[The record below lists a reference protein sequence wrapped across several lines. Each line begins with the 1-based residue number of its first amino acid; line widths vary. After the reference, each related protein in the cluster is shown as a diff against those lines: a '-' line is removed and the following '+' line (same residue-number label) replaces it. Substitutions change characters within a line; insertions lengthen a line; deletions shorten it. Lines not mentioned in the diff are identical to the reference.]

1 MVQGFGFFTVLQV
14 YALGVRV
21 LLCYLGFNIYDFGI
35 YRVQSIHI
43 FSFRGFGCLRGFNV
57 KYFLW
62 FFMVQDLRLKVFLC
76 ILDLGFTIFLLFRVQ
91 RLGFCRGF
99 KWVLGF
105 LQGLQDLG
113 FLKVQDLGL
122 QVQDFGFQVRFQGL
136 GISVFVGL
144 GFEVKVFIQVFT
156 DQGSGQVNVFQ
167 DFIGLGFRATVFFVF
182 LGLKIYDLGLYW
194 VQR

>member
-76 ILDLGFTIFLLFRVQ
+76 ILRFRVYGFLGFRVQ
-91 RLGFCRGF
+91 NLGFCRVSNGF
-99 KWVLGF
+99 RVNFSFQRIKTLLRLRVS
-105 LQGLQDLG
+105 
-113 FLKVQDLGL
+113 
-122 QVQDFGFQVRFQGL
+122 QDFSFR
-136 GISVFVGL
+136 
-144 GFEVKVFIQVFT
+144 IQSFR
-156 DQGSGQVNVFQ
+156 
-167 DFIGLGFRATVFFVF
+167 LGFRVQS
-182 LGLKIYDLGLYW
+182 LGLRD
-194 VQR
+194 V